1 MNYHWNWAIFNDT
14 APDGS
19 GTYLHSLMVG
29 LGWTVVTA
37 LVAWCIALLIGTA
50 IGILKTTASRPARR
64 LAFGYIEL
72 FRNIPL
78 LVQMFV
84 WYFVV
89 PELVPHAMGNWL
101 KGLNNGPFVAAVVCL
116 GLFTSA
122 RVAVQV
128 SAGIDS
134 LPRGQRAAGR
144 ALGMREWQIYRHV
157 LLPVAARRILP
168 PLTNEFLSNIK
179 NTSVALTIGLMELT
193 ASARSMGEFSFQVF
207 EAFSAATIIYLVVN
221 LLAIGLMKAVEVAA
235 APGRSPRTRFF
246 LGVKRHV

>member
-1 MNYHWNWAIFNDT
+1 MNYNWNWHIFRET
-14 APDGS
+14 APDGA
-19 GTYLHSLMVG
+19 GTYLQSLLAG

-37 LVAWCIALLIGTA
+37 LSAWCIAVVLGTA
-50 IGILKTTASRPARR
+50 VGILKTTASRPARR

-89 PELVPHAMGNWL
+89 PEIVPRATGLWL
-101 KGLNNGPFVAAVVCL
+101 KGLSSGPFVAAVICL

-134 LPRGQRAAGR
+134 LPRGQRAAGK

-157 LLPVAARRILP
+157 LLPVAGRRILP

-179 NTSVALTIGLMELT
+179 NTSVALTIGLVELT
-193 ASARSMGEFSFQVF
+193 ASARSMQEFSFQVF
-207 EAFSAATIIYLVVN
+207 EAFTAATIIYLIVN
-221 LLAIGLMKAVEVAA
+221 LLAIGLMKLIEIAA
-235 APGRSPRTRFF
+235 TPGREPRSGF
-246 LGVKRHV
+246 LGIKRHV